1 MSGEEKGRF
10 ILGVTRL
17 YEKLPLDRIGVLIG
31 DDGRVKKEIEVKTR
45 TSITIDSNTGGVV
58 IEPALPT
65 TSALELMKARDIVK
79 AIAYG
84 FSPDRAMRL
93 LDEDQV
99 LIVIDVRQY
108 VGDKPN
114 HVARVLGRII
124 GEDGKA
130 RRTLEE
136 MTGAYISVYE
146 PYVAII
152 GDYETA
158 NIAKTAVEMLIQ
170 GRRHSSVYKYVE
182 NETFTLKR
190 RRMRELWMKPPG
202 IGEKKESE
210 SGE

>member
-182 NETFTLKR
+182 NETF
-190 RRMRELWMKPPG
+190 
-202 IGEKKESE
+202 
-210 SGE
+210 